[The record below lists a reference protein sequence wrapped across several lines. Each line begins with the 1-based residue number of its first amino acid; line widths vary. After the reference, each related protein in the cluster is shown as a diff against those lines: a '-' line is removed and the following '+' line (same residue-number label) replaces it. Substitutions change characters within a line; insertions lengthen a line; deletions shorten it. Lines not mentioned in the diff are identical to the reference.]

1 MANNLLSRSWVEI
14 SLDSLCKNVLAVREL
29 VGNDC
34 RIIPMIKAD
43 AYGLG
48 VDNVLASLEACNP
61 WGFGVATVAEG
72 CHLRDLGV
80 DKPIVVFS
88 PIPYQS
94 YREALAADL
103 TITLS
108 SLESLER
115 WVCASKESRTCGRFH
130 VEVDTGMGRAG
141 FDWNTVDYWGEKL
154 RVLAKR
160 DQVVW
165 EGTYTHFHSSD
176 TDLGSS
182 TEIQYERFCKTQ
194 RKLPQG
200 GGMYHVCN
208 SAAILVKPSFRA
220 DGVRPG
226 IFIYG
231 GNVGISG
238 QEPEPVVSLRAR
250 VVLLR
255 DVEKNTTLG
264 YGASYRS
271 KGQERWAV
279 LSIGYGDGFPRK
291 LGNRGETL
299 IHGIRVP
306 IIGRVSMDT
315 IVVNITELQ
324 GVKIGDVAT
333 LIGKDGGQAI
343 TLDEVA
349 DVAET
354 VSYEILTGLT
364 PRLPRVLV

>member
-14 SLDSLCKNVLAVREL
+14 SLDSLSKNVLAVREL

-72 CHLRDLGV
+72 CHLRVLGV

-165 EGTYTHFHSSD
+165 EGT
-176 TDLGSS
+176 
-182 TEIQYERFCKTQ
+182 
-194 RKLPQG
+194 
-200 GGMYHVCN
+200 
-208 SAAILVKPSFRA
+208 
-220 DGVRPG
+220 
-226 IFIYG
+226 
-231 GNVGISG
+231 
-238 QEPEPVVSLRAR
+238 
-250 VVLLR
+250 
-255 DVEKNTTLG
+255 
-264 YGASYRS
+264 
-271 KGQERWAV
+271 
-279 LSIGYGDGFPRK
+279 
-291 LGNRGETL
+291 
-299 IHGIRVP
+299 
-306 IIGRVSMDT
+306 
-315 IVVNITELQ
+315 
-324 GVKIGDVAT
+324 
-333 LIGKDGGQAI
+333 
-343 TLDEVA
+343 
-349 DVAET
+349 
-354 VSYEILTGLT
+354 
-364 PRLPRVLV
+364 